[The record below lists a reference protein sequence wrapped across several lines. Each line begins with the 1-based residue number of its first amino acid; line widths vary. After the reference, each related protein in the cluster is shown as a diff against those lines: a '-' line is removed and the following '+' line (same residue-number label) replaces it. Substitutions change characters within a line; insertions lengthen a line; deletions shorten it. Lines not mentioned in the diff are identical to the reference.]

1 MGNTAYN
8 TVKWI
13 ALIFLPAAGA
23 AYFGLGSLWDF
34 PEVDK
39 VVGSVT
45 VLETFLGLLLRK
57 QAVDYGTAK
66 TVGEAI
72 VMHGPD
78 GALKIRHVLDASAPT
93 AVILQDKKVIQY
105 EVKRQEVDENSHE

>member
-8 TVKWI
+8 TIKWI

-66 TVGEAI
+66 TVGDVVVEQYPNGEVAGI
-72 VMHGPD
+72 HHELNANGPD
-78 GALKIRHVLDASAPT
+78 PLVLPHN
-93 AVILQDKKVIQY
+93 KV
-105 EVKRQEVDENSHE
+105 